1 LLVAE
6 EGTASTFRGLEEVF
20 GRHGLPLSL
29 YPDRGSHYFSTPE
42 AGGKVDRAC
51 PPIFRE
57 GLYGFCSG

>member
-6 EGTASTFRGLEEVF
+6 EGSASTFRGLEEVI

-29 YPDRGSHYFSTPE
+29 YTDRGSHYFPTPE

-51 PPIFRE
+51 PPSF
-57 GLYGFCSG
+57 S